1 MNENIDFIKV
11 KVLNKMSVWSV
22 YVVFVVC
29 LSVFAV
35 FGQLNKPDC
44 VMHYSRSTL
53 TLRI

>member
-29 LSVFAV
+29 LSLR
-35 FGQLNKPDC
+35 QLNKPDC